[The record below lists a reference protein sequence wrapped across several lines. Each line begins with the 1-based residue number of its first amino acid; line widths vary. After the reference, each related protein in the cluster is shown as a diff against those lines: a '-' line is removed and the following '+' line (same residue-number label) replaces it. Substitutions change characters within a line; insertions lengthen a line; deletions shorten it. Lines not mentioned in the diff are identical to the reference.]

1 MSIGKRSMASEES
14 SAPPEIASSSLA
26 LHILADT
33 NVVLDLLLG
42 RQPWLAA
49 AQPMWEMRDTGRLRL
64 YLSASALTDI
74 FYVACKLVGFAE
86 AKHVVETCLLGFS
99 IIAVDQ
105 HILAAALT
113 LPGNDY
119 EDNVQIACAQSAALD
134 LIVTRNCSDFT
145 HSPILAVEPAEIIR
159 RLSQPLG

>member
-1 MSIGKRSMASEES
+1 MASDES
-14 SAPPEIASSSLA
+14 KTHPESASSSLA

-74 FYVACKLVGFAE
+74 FYVARKLVGFAG
-86 AKHVVETCLLGFS
+86 AMHVVETCLLGFS
-99 IIAVDQ
+99 IVGVDR

-134 LIVTRNCSDFT
+134 LIVTRNRSDFV
-145 HSPILAVEPAEIIR
+145 HSPILAVEPAEVIT
-159 RLSQPLG
+159 RLSPSLG

>member
-1 MSIGKRSMASEES
+1 MSIGKRSMASEEG
-14 SAPPEIASSSLA
+14 SAHPESASASLA

-74 FYVACKLVGFAE
+74 FW
-86 AKHVVETCLLGFS
+86 
-99 IIAVDQ
+99 
-105 HILAAALT
+105 
-113 LPGNDY
+113 LP
-119 EDNVQIACAQSAALD
+119 
-134 LIVTRNCSDFT
+134 
-145 HSPILAVEPAEIIR
+145 H
-159 RLSQPLG
+159 